1 MNGPAT
7 GWYRRVTTRLFSR
20 PPRPTDPAMNPEL
33 SAAEIY
39 GRDFPAG
46 AVLFEEGD
54 PGSRMYV
61 IQSGEVRIVKRVG
74 SREITLARLGPGEA
88 FGEMALL
95 EDQPRSATAVV
106 EAPARILEIDEAA
119 FADLVRRNGE
129 IALRLLRRLSARL
142 RDANRQIRNFLSA
155 DAMGRAVEVLKA
167 LSGAPDEDGFR
178 AIPSEIGPEGLA
190 TRAGARPDAAALWER
205 LRRARLVREV
215 GGQAQLAPAEVVE
228 SFLRYLDL
236 RARYPR
242 ARRGR
247 AVRGAR
253 HRGRGRRRDRR
264 GAPARAPRGGRRGR
278 GRPRSTAEFEDY
290 LALRRRFEPEDP
302 APSAKRAGKR
312 WERKPT

>member
-1 MNGPAT
+1 MT
-7 GWYRRVTTRLFSR
+7 S
-20 PPRPTDPAMNPEL
+20 EL

-46 AVLFEEGD
+46 AVVFEEGN

-74 SREITLARLGPGEA
+74 GREITLARLGPGEA

-95 EDQPRSATAVV
+95 EGQPRSATAVV
-106 EAPARILEIDEAA
+106 ESSARILEIDEGA

-142 RDANRQIRNFLSA
+142 REANRQIRNFLSA
-155 DAMGRAVEVLKA
+155 DTMGRAVEVLRA
-167 LSGAPDEDGFR
+167 LCGPADDDGFR
-178 AIPSEIGPEGLA
+178 LVPAEIGPAGLA
-190 TRAGARPDAAALWER
+190 LRAGAAPDDPALWLR

-236 RARYPR
+236 RARYHALAAGELSEAPDLDADGEGGIAAELLH
-242 ARRGR
+242 ARLGPEGGV
-247 AVRGAR
+247 AG
-253 HRGRGRRRDRR
+253 GRG
-264 GAPARAPRGGRRGR
+264 
-278 GRPRSTAEFEDY
+278 TTEFEDY
-290 LALRRRFEPEDP
+290 LALRRRFEPDE
-302 APSAKRAGKR
+302 PSARNA
-312 WERKPT
+312 P